1 MVRQRPQAA
10 GSAAADDR
18 GEITGGPE
26 EALLNETDK
35 IDCPCGFDVGIG
47 GKCLR
52 CGLDQSRTE
61 AWNDVAE

>member
-10 GSAAADDR
+10 GSAGAGDR
-18 GEITGGPE
+18 GGISGGPQ
-26 EALLNETDK
+26 EALLDETDK
-35 IDCPCGFDVGIG
+35 IDCPCGFDLGMG

-61 AWNDVAE
+61 AWEDEAE